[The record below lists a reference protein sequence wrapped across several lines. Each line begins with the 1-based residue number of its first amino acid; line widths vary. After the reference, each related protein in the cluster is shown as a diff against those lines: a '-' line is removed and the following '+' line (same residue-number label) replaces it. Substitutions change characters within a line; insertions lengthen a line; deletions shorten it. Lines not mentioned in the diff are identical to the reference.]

1 VTKGGWCMGHG
12 KLPHEHCRWA
22 LCDCECHTDKGSRL
36 ERAGQGADNTPTGS
50 DPARLGNSEEQG

>member
-36 ERAGQGADNTPTGS
+36 AEQRDAAAS
-50 DPARLGNSEEQG
+50 DLRDVPARTTRRNREAR